1 MQVSVYLLFRF
12 NERLAAPV
20 SFTFE
25 SLVSITVRLRWGQM
39 SIYFLFSFFS
49 INFEYK
55 KDPRIIFYDFGQSQ
69 VQ

>member
-1 MQVSVYLLFRF
+1 MRGSQPPFHSRLSRSWALRYAYDEAKCRF
-12 NERLAAPV
+12 I
-20 SFTFE
+20 F
-25 SLVSITVRLRWGQM
+25 
-39 SIYFLFSFFS
+39 YFLFFS